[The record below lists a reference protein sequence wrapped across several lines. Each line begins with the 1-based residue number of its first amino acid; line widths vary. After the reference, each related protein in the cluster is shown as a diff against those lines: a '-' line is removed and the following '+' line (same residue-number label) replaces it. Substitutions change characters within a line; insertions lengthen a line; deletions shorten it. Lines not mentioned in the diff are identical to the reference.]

1 MVSKAKTSP
10 AGLYYEVLVSNWLAS
25 EGYKVKIR
33 QKSRRIG
40 RAGRVGEADII
51 ARKKKGLFGEEV
63 LFVECKDKKIVTL
76 KDFQRFVTKFS
87 KFLDREPE
95 ASGLLVYSGELEPDV
110 KDYYYSTLDPDLQ
123 ERIKLRK
130 KTRKQLQRFTKLYA

>member
-1 MVSKAKTSP
+1 
-10 AGLYYEVLVSNWLAS
+10 
-25 EGYKVKIR
+25 
-33 QKSRRIG
+33 
-40 RAGRVGEADII
+40 
-51 ARKKKGLFGEEV
+51 
-63 LFVECKDKKIVTL
+63 
-76 KDFQRFVTKFS
+76 VTKFS

-123 ERIKLRK
+123 ERIELRK